1 MNDSPPLTLLMIA
14 ATAYFAWIWWSDYRA
29 TSRGA
34 APRGALPGATQTSAR
49 AIVIAILGAVLIVAA
64 ETWGE
69 LRLGLSEEQSQIT
82 VLFGVYTLFA
92 AVVEEIIFRGFIVP
106 SENKGRFVR
115 WVVMI
120 GASLLFAAVHPFL
133 WTWDDDGLQ
142 FDMMSA
148 KGWFST
154 GAVFVS
160 SLWFYFVRFMPANP
174 KHSLLPCFAAH
185 ATKNLAVFAIKAA
198 QGFVVG
204 WL

>member
-1 MNDSPPLTLLMIA
+1 MIA
-14 ATAYFAWIWWSDYRA
+14 ASAYFAWMWWSDYLA
-29 TSRGA
+29 TQRGEP
-34 APRGALPGATQTSAR
+34 PRGALPGTTSTTTR
-49 AIVIAILGAVLIVAA
+49 AIVIAVIGAALIVSA

-69 LRLGLSEEQSQIT
+69 IHLGLSEEQSQIT

-106 SENKGRFVR
+106 SEAKGRLTL
-115 WVVMI
+115 WAVVI
-120 GASLLFAAVHPFL
+120 GASLVFAAVHPFL

-142 FDMMSA
+142 FDFGA

-154 GAVFVS
+154 AAVFVS
-160 SLWFYFVRFMPANP
+160 SLWFYFVRFMPSNP

-204 WL
+204 WI